1 MLKKNMVL
9 EKECLQETD
18 AKFYPAGDKRAE
30 RKSATNSLTTD
41 TTNLN

>member
-1 MLKKNMVL
+1 MLKRNMVS

-18 AKFYPAGDKRAE
+18 AKFCLAEDKRAE
-30 RKSATNSLTTD
+30 RKSATNSVTTD